1 MHFLGKLNTEILF
14 GGFGMKF
21 FIRRGGTCTDGFT
34 IYNDNAE
41 PVCTAYVEASPS
53 LRITMSYNESKP
65 VSTIKFNTFMLN
77 YFTIRCSRR
86 FYALVPCINKQFSFA
101 IYGSTFRFIGNLA
114 DGRFSMLNSNGE
126 VIMTQKKCWTQQGEG
141 YEVNIT
147 EGQYHIF
154 MLSVAL
160 CADIYIALTESHPIP
175 T

>member
-1 MHFLGKLNTEILF
+1 
-14 GGFGMKF
+14 MKF
-21 FIRRGGTCTDGFT
+21 FIKRGTAYLDGFT
-34 IYNDNAE
+34 VYNDDAE
-41 PVCTAYVEASPS
+41 PVYTAYVEASPS
-53 LRITMSYNESKP
+53 FRITMTDCGNKT
-65 VSTIKFNTFMLN
+65 VSVIKFNNFMLN

-86 FYALVPCINKQFSFA
+86 FYALVPCINSQFSFA

-126 VIMTQKKCWTQQGEG
+126 IIMTQKKCWTRHGEG

-147 EGQYHIF
+147 DEQYHIF